1 MGTNSYGPCKLLQGV
16 EMNLSEFLFTLGTVF
31 SVSGFI
37 IFLRHMAYSI
47 ANSAEETKNIFIE
60 KDEKIT

>member
-1 MGTNSYGPCKLLQGV
+1 
-16 EMNLSEFLFTLGTVF
+16 MNLSEFIFTLCTVF

-37 IFLRHMAYSI
+37 IFLRHMAYTI

-60 KDEKIT
+60 KDEKITWQTFKSML

>member
-1 MGTNSYGPCKLLQGV
+1 
-16 EMNLSEFLFTLGTVF
+16 MNLSEFLFTLCLVF

-37 IFLRHMAYSI
+37 IFLRHMAYTI

-60 KDEKIT
+60 KNEKNNLTNF

>member
-1 MGTNSYGPCKLLQGV
+1 
-16 EMNLSEFLFTLGTVF
+16 MNLSEFLFTLCIVF

-47 ANSAEETKNIFIE
+47 ANSAEESKKLFIKKNEKNYLTKLN
-60 KDEKIT
+60 